1 MPSAA
6 DSSAT
11 DVEPVV
17 DEAREALLERVVADL
32 GAAVVETRLD
42 PGHDL
47 WVRVTRE
54 SWAPVAEYFYEK
66 QRCRYFD
73 WLTAVDWKQ
82 SPFGRSMDSEVEIQL
97 KSDEDVDEVKE
108 SEYTETGADGYAG
121 GDTRFQVM
129 ARVSSL
135 STGLGLNIKA
145 DLPDDDLTVDTWI
158 NSYPGA
164 NWHEREAFEMFGISF
179 NGHPKMQNLYLPTD
193 FEGFPLRKDY
203 PLVARMVKPWPG
215 IVDVEPMPELEAD
228 EPVTPLGATTSNPQD
243 GGVQ

>member
-6 DSSAT
+6 DTSA
-11 DVEPVV
+11 DSEPVK
-17 DEAREALLERVVADL
+17 DEAREALLESIVGDL
-32 GAAVVETRLD
+32 GSVVVETRLD

-47 WVRVTRE
+47 WVRVARE
-54 SWAPVAEYFYEK
+54 SWAAVAEYFHEE

-73 WLTAVDWKQ
+73 WLSVMDWKQ
-82 SPFGRSMDSEVEIQL
+82 SPFGRSMDSEVENQL
-97 KSDEDVDEVKE
+97 NTEPEEEAAESD
-108 SEYTETGADGYAG
+108 YTETGADGYAG
-121 GDTRFQVM
+121 GETRFQIM

-135 STGLGLNIKA
+135 STGLGVNLKA
-145 DLPDDDLTVDTWI
+145 DLPDDDLTIDTWI

-164 NWHEREAFEMFGISF
+164 NWHEREAFEMFGVSF

-215 IVDVEPMPELEAD
+215 IVDVEPMPEVE
-228 EPVTPLGATTSNPQD
+228 EPAKETPLGATTSNPQD